1 MFSAELSSRGE
12 RLHKTNSAAERTL
25 LGAVGGYTGTLQV
38 AVLPPLLCRSMIKT
52 RRQRRR
58 ALPKMRKQ
66 QMPAGQADSGSP
78 RSQSVACQ
86 DRWGQGHRR
95 DLTMVALG
103 TKCCVISGE
112 DRTIYNMC
120 DTIGW

>member
-66 QMPAGQADSGSP
+66 QMPVLSLPGYHVKPAHALASAHRVVDRVLAFGTAVQEKALEMFQA
-78 RSQSVACQ
+78 QH
-86 DRWGQGHRR
+86 QG
-95 DLTMVALG
+95 LNL
-103 TKCCVISGE
+103 S
-112 DRTIYNMC
+112 
-120 DTIGW
+120 